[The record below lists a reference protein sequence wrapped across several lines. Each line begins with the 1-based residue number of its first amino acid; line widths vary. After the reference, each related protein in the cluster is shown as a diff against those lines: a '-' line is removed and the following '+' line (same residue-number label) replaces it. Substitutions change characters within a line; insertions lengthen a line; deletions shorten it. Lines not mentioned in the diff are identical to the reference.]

1 MPGTALSTE
10 GIQASLLNTH
20 MGLSLC
26 PFWSIAGASQVAY
39 SREEFSTL
47 GFSVRTA
54 SADAPRG
61 VLEPNVLSAPTPS
74 CSAPSYVPLT
84 VS

>member
-39 SREEFSTL
+39 STL